1 MKYIIGSVLIYLTFK
16 SPRIDPLSKIT
27 LYAAIAGV
35 VYYLP

>member
-16 SPRIDPLSKIT
+16 SPRIDPLSKIV
-27 LYAAIAGV
+27 LYAFVAGV